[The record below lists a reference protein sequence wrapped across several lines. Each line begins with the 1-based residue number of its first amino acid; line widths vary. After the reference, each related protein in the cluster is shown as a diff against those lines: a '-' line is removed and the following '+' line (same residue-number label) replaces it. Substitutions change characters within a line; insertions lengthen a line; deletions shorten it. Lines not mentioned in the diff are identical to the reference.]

1 MFESKKLDLSCQ
13 EDVLADIKDFVEK
26 NTLKLQEH
34 YFSVIDREALPKK
47 MVANNDIYEEI
58 SEYDYKTELLKVSVV
73 VFTAN
78 FFECE
83 ILNYNASKESNKKIK
98 KLENGID
105 IFPGK
110 NFRLID
116 AFILEI
122 NGYTIL
128 HLKAPET
135 GSNTPC
141 GSADLARYICNIQLL
156 NPVCI
161 ISFGICYGIDYKE
174 QSLGDVI
181 LAEKIYPWS
190 IGIKVKEDDWNI
202 KHDDYIIDLR
212 QNANTLYHKINDVLE
227 GRINKSKD
235 VVFGCV
241 SQGNMLTSEAVVNN
255 EEVKIAA
262 IEKSH
267 GCSIIGGEME
277 GYGIAKECIYYGN
290 VPCLIIKAICDWGVC
305 KNIDDMLDDNLPIEE
320 RFDCKGQIQAYAAY
334 CAYLTLK
341 KLFFEKIFEKKSL
354 FENVKEH
361 IFEVYYNDGYIQ
373 DVCLKK
379 CIKSFVERNTNVV
392 CDDKMYN
399 QLISL
404 FESSNILIKVDD
416 SRVVGYA
423 FV

>member
-1 MFESKKLDLSCQ
+1 MLENKGNGLNNQKGVLD
-13 EDVLADIKDFVEK
+13 DIKDFIKK
-26 NTLKLQEH
+26 NTLKLQEQ
-34 YFSVIDREALPKK
+34 YFSVIDRQSLPKK
-47 MVANNDIYEEI
+47 VVATNDIYVEI

-73 VFTAN
+73 VFSAN

-83 ILNYNASKESNKKIK
+83 ILNYNAFKESNKKIK

-105 IFPGK
+105 IFLGK

-122 NGYTIL
+122 NGFTIL

-141 GSADLARYICNIQLL
+141 GSADLARYVRNIQFL
-156 NPVCI
+156 NPACI
-161 ISFGICYGIDYKE
+161 VSFGICYGVDYKK
-174 QSLGDVI
+174 QSLGDV
-181 LAEKIYPWS
+181 LFAEKIYPWS
-190 IGIKVKEDDWNI
+190 IGIKVKDDDWSI

-212 QNANTLYHKINDVLE
+212 QNAKTLYHKINDVFN
-227 GRINKSKD
+227 GKINKSKD
-235 VVFGCV
+235 VIFGNV
-241 SQGNMLTSEAVVNN
+241 SPGNMITSEAVVNN

-262 IEKSH
+262 IEKSY

-277 GYGIAKECIYYGN
+277 GYGLAKECIYYGN
-290 VPCLIIKAICDWGVC
+290 IPCLIIKAICDWGVC
-305 KNIDDMLDDNLPIEE
+305 KNIDDILDDDLPFEV

-341 KLFFEKIFEKKSL
+341 KLFFENVFEEKSF

-361 IFEVYYNDGYIQ
+361 IYNTYFNDGYIQ
-373 DVCLKK
+373 DDCLKK
-379 CIKSFVERNTNVV
+379 CIISFVEKNINMV
-392 CDDKMYN
+392 CDDKLYT

-404 FESSNILIKVDD
+404 FESSNVLKKVVD
-416 SRVVGYA
+416 SEIVGYA